1 MRRHTMEIDLP
12 GIDLAKRV
20 FQLHGT
26 DVRRRAV
33 YRNKASRTA
42 LIETVRAWCPQM
54 IAMTRR

>member
-1 MRRHTMEIDLP
+1 MEIDLP

-20 FQLHGT
+20 LKLHDA

-33 YRNKASRTA
+33 YRNKVSRTA
-42 LIETVRAWCPQM
+42 LIETVRAWRPQM

>member
-1 MRRHTMEIDLP
+1 MEIDLP

-42 LIETVRAWCPQM
+42 LIETVRAWRPQM